1 MEERHNI
8 EALISIL
15 RESTRIAK
23 IAPFAFVFAYMLAM
37 IGYMLFSENV
47 AVALDTL
54 FYVSPMTVVLLW
66 LLSRAFKL
74 CNWHRFECILPL
86 VPQIPIFFDDYINQ
100 FDYAGAFVNIS
111 VIGLL
116 FLLSLVNAYFVF
128 IKPTHEESN
137 S

>member
-8 EALISIL
+8 EAVISIL
-15 RESTRIAK
+15 KRSTKITK
-23 IAPFAFVFAYMLAM
+23 IAPFALVATYMFAMV
-37 IGYMLFSENV
+37 GYMVFSESV

-54 FYVSPMTVVLLW
+54 FYVSPMVVILLW

-74 CNWHRFECILPL
+74 CNWHRFECVLPL
-86 VPQIPIFFDDYINQ
+86 VPQIPIFFDDYISQ

-128 IKPTHEESN
+128 IKK
-137 S
+137 

>member
-8 EALISIL
+8 ETVISIL

-23 IAPFAFVFAYMLAM
+23 IAPFAFVFVYMLIM
-37 IGYMLFSENV
+37 VGYMLFSDNV
-47 AVALDTL
+47 AVVLDTL
-54 FYVSPMTVVLLW
+54 SYVSPMTVVLLW

-74 CNWHRFECILPL
+74 CNWHRFECVLPL
-86 VPQIPIFFDDYINQ
+86 VPQIPIFFDDYISQ

-128 IKPTHEESN
+128 IKK
-137 S
+137 

>member
-8 EALISIL
+8 ETVISIL

-23 IAPFAFVFAYMLAM
+23 IAPFAFVFVYMLIM
-37 IGYMLFSENV
+37 VSYMLFSDNV
-47 AVALDTL
+47 AVILDTL

-74 CNWHRFECILPL
+74 CSWHRFECVLSLI
-86 VPQIPIFFDDYINQ
+86 PQIPIFFDDYISQ

-111 VIGLL
+111 VVGLL
-116 FLLSLVNAYFVF
+116 FLLSLINAYFVF
-128 IKPTHEESN
+128 IKK
-137 S
+137 

>member
-8 EALISIL
+8 ETVISIL

-23 IAPFAFVFAYMLAM
+23 IAPFAFVFVYMLIM
-37 IGYMLFSENV
+37 VGYMLFSDNV
-47 AVALDTL
+47 AVILDTL

-74 CNWHRFECILPL
+74 CNWHRFECVLPL
-86 VPQIPIFFDDYINQ
+86 VPQIPIFFDDYISQ

-111 VIGLL
+111 VVGLL

-128 IKPTHEESN
+128 IKK
-137 S
+137 

>member
-8 EALISIL
+8 ETVISIL

-23 IAPFAFVFAYMLAM
+23 IAPFVFVFVYMLIM
-37 IGYMLFSENV
+37 VGYMLFSDNV
-47 AVALDTL
+47 AVVLDTL

-74 CNWHRFECILPL
+74 CNWHRFECVLSLI
-86 VPQIPIFFDDYINQ
+86 PQIPIFFDDYINQ
-100 FDYAGAFVNIS
+100 FGYVATLVNIS

-128 IKPTHEESN
+128 IKK
-137 S
+137 